1 MRYKNATQHLPKEL
15 LEQVQQYADGEFLYI
30 PRIKGA
36 KREWGAKTA
45 TRRELRARNER
56 IYKEYLAGERADVL
70 SRRYFLS
77 VKSIQRIIAGK
88 RRESA
93 QRPAEKS

>member
-36 KREWGAKTA
+36 KKEWGAKTA
-45 TRRELRARNER
+45 TRAELKARNER
-56 IYKEYLAGERADVL
+56 IYMEYLAGARADAL

-77 VKSIQRIIAGK
+77 VKSIQRIIASQ
-88 RRESA
+88 RREKTDE
-93 QRPAEKS
+93 PTPE

>member
-36 KREWGAKTA
+36 KKEWGARTA
-45 TRRELRARNER
+45 TRRELTARNER
-56 IYKEYLAGERADVL
+56 IYGEYLAGERADTL
-70 SRRYFLS
+70 SKRYFLS
-77 VKSIQRIIAGK
+77 VKSIQRIISIQK
-88 RRESA
+88 RAHANTPE
-93 QRPAEKS
+93 

>member
-36 KREWGAKTA
+36 KKEWGAKTA
-45 TRRELRARNER
+45 TRRELMARNER
-56 IYKEYLAGERADVL
+56 IYKEYLAGARADTL
-70 SRRYFLS
+70 ARRYFLS
-77 VKSIQRIIAGK
+77 IKSIQRIVSSQ
-88 RRESA
+88 RRA
-93 QRPAEKS
+93 QADHNPPE

>member
-56 IYKEYLAGERADVL
+56 IYQEYLAGERTDAL

-77 VKSIQRIIAGK
+77 VKSIQRIIASQ
-88 RRESA
+88 RRESME
-93 QRPAEKS
+93 RR

>member
-30 PRIKGA
+30 PRSKG
-36 KREWGAKTA
+36 KKKEWGAKTA

-56 IYKEYLAGERADVL
+56 IYKEYLAGERAEAL

-77 VKSIQRIIAGK
+77 VKSIQRIVASQK
-88 RRESA
+88 RADPLKE
-93 QRPAEKS
+93 

>member
-36 KREWGAKTA
+36 KKEWGAKTA
-45 TRRELRARNER
+45 TRRQTTRP
-56 IYKEYLAGERADVL
+56 
-70 SRRYFLS
+70 SRRTLH
-77 VKSIQRIIAGK
+77 V
-88 RRESA
+88 
-93 QRPAEKS
+93 QRPGIRQDR

>member
-56 IYKEYLAGERADVL
+56 IYKEYLAGERADAL

-93 QRPAEKS
+93 QHSAEKL

>member
-1 MRYKNATQHLPKEL
+1 MRYKNATQHLPREL

-36 KREWGAKTA
+36 KKEWGAKTA
-45 TRRELRARNER
+45 TRAELRARNER
-56 IYKEYLAGERADVL
+56 IYQDYLAGARADAL

-77 VKSIQRIIAGK
+77 VKSIQRIVACQ
-88 RRESA
+88 RRER
-93 QRPAEKS
+93 QENPVPE

>member
-15 LEQVQQYADGEFLYI
+15 LEQVQKYADGEFLYI

-45 TRRELRARNER
+45 TRRELMARNER
-56 IYKEYLAGERADVL
+56 IHKEYLAGESADAL

-77 VKSIQRIIAGK
+77 VKSIQRIIASQK
-88 RRESA
+88 RSQGE
-93 QRPAEKS
+93 QNTPE

>member
-30 PRIKGA
+30 PRIKGS
-36 KREWGAKTA
+36 KKEWGEKTA
-45 TRRELRARNER
+45 TRRELKARNER
-56 IYKEYLAGERADVL
+56 IYKEYLAGERADTL

-77 VKSIQRIIAGK
+77 IKSIQRIVASQ
-88 RRESA
+88 RRA
-93 QRPAEKS
+93 QSDQIPPE

>member
-30 PRIKGA
+30 PRIKGS
-36 KREWGAKTA
+36 KKEWGEKTA
-45 TRRELRARNER
+45 TRRELKARNER
-56 IYKEYLAGERADVL
+56 IYKEYLAGERAHTL

-77 VKSIQRIIAGK
+77 IKSIQRIVASQK
-88 RRESA
+88 RENA
-93 QRPAEKS
+93 DDTLPK

>member
-15 LEQVQQYADGEFLYI
+15 LEQVQKYADGEFLYI

-36 KREWGAKTA
+36 KKEWGAKTA
-45 TRRELRARNER
+45 TRRELKARNER
-56 IYKEYLAGERADVL
+56 IYKEYLSGERADTL

-77 VKSIQRIIAGK
+77 IKSIQRIVASQ
-88 RRESA
+88 RREHA
-93 QRPAEKS
+93 DDHIPL

>member
-15 LEQVQQYADGEFLYI
+15 LEQVQKYADGEFLYI

-36 KREWGAKTA
+36 RKEWGAKTA
-45 TRRELRARNER
+45 TRCELKARNER
-56 IYKEYLAGERADVL
+56 IYKEYLAGERADTL

-77 VKSIQRIIAGK
+77 VKSIQRIVASQK
-88 RRESA
+88 RA
-93 QRPAEKS
+93 QGEAHPPE

>member
-36 KREWGAKTA
+36 KKEWGARTT
-45 TRRELRARNER
+45 TRRELMARNER
-56 IYKEYLAGERADVL
+56 IYKEYLAGERPDTL

-77 VKSIQRIIAGK
+77 LKSIQRIIASQK
-88 RRESA
+88 RSMSDKNVSE
-93 QRPAEKS
+93 

>member
-36 KREWGAKTA
+36 KKEWGAKTA
-45 TRRELRARNER
+45 TRQELTARNQR
-56 IYKEYLAGERADVL
+56 IYRDYLAGERADTL

-77 VKSIQRIIAGK
+77 VKSIQRIIASQ
-88 RRESA
+88 RRA
-93 QRPAEKS
+93 HTDTKSPE

>member
-36 KREWGAKTA
+36 KKEWGARTA
-45 TRRELRARNER
+45 TRRELMARNER
-56 IYKEYLAGERADVL
+56 IYKEYLAGESADAL
-70 SRRYFLS
+70 SRRHFLS
-77 VKSIQRIIAGK
+77 VKSIQRIIASQK
-88 RRESA
+88 RA
-93 QRPAEKS
+93 QSDQIPPE

>member
-45 TRRELRARNER
+45 TRRELMARNER
-56 IYKEYLAGERADVL
+56 IHKEYLAGESADAL

-77 VKSIQRIIAGK
+77 VKSIQRIIASQK
-88 RRESA
+88 RSQGE
-93 QRPAEKS
+93 QNTPE

>member
-45 TRRELRARNER
+45 ARRELIARNER
-56 IYKEYLAGERADVL
+56 IYKEYLAGASTDAL
-70 SRRYFLS
+70 SRCYFLS
-77 VKSIQRIIAGK
+77 VKSIQRIVASQK
-88 RRESA
+88 RVRTDEH
-93 QRPAEKS
+93 PPE

>member
-36 KREWGAKTA
+36 KKEWGAKTA
-45 TRRELRARNER
+45 TRRELSVRNER
-56 IYKEYLAGERADVL
+56 IYQEYLAGERVDTL

-77 VKSIQRIIAGK
+77 IKSIQRIVSSQK
-88 RRESA
+88 RANDPHE
-93 QRPAEKS
+93 E

>member
-36 KREWGAKTA
+36 KKEWGARTT
-45 TRRELRARNER
+45 TRRELMARNER
-56 IYKEYLAGERADVL
+56 IYKEYLAGARADAL
-70 SRRYFLS
+70 ARRYFLS
-77 VKSIQRIIAGK
+77 IKSIQRIVASQK
-88 RRESA
+88 RA
-93 QRPAEKS
+93 QSDQIPPE

>member
-15 LEQVQQYADGEFLYI
+15 LEQVQKYADGEFLYI

-45 TRRELRARNER
+45 TRRELMARNER
-56 IYKEYLAGERADVL
+56 IYKEYLAGENADAL
-70 SRRYFLS
+70 SQRYFLS
-77 VKSIQRIIAGK
+77 LKSIQRIIASQ
-88 RRESA
+88 RRSLSE
-93 QRPAEKS
+93 QNMPK